1 MHQAGALNH
10 TTLENLFPCA
20 KRGAA
25 CGVQMWP
32 GTDSKGGGGG
42 GEVRTVS
49 VRNGTLTDMW
59 RAKADRVLKHSALG
73 VAEMW
78 WVWHQAWDSSVLL
91 PQTEFLSLQ
100 SKDWSNVAPWR

>member
-1 MHQAGALNH
+1 M
-10 TTLENLFPCA
+10 
-20 KRGAA
+20 
-25 CGVQMWP
+25 
-32 GTDSKGGGGG
+32 
-42 GEVRTVS
+42 RTVS

-91 PQTEFLSLQ
+91 PQTEFLSLE
-100 SKDWSNVAPWR
+100 SKDWSGATLEERAPWR